1 MKKNLERQA
10 CRRKSRAKVKIRLPR
25 EFTVGI
31 YLKMLFLPLLCCV
44 SLLANAV
51 EVRDSTGVKDNIIK
65 GRVMDEKG
73 QPMPGVTVLLDSTR
87 LGVTTDTGGNFTL
100 KLTREKGVLVFS
112 FIGFKT
118 VKARFEAGKLLTIRM
133 KEEMSSL
140 DEVTVIAYGTQRRRE
155 VVGAMST
162 VSGEDIKDVPSPSI
176 ANLLQGRVSGMNVT
190 NMTGAPGGGR
200 ARLSTC
206 GGTILLILLENNVFS
221 NPLWV
226 IDGCTDAI
234 FHLSCHGNEYPR
246 GDRPERHREHTGVK
260 GWPLPRRF
268 TGHGPPTG

>member
-1 MKKNLERQA
+1 
-10 CRRKSRAKVKIRLPR
+10 
-25 EFTVGI
+25 
-31 YLKMLFLPLLCCV
+31 
-44 SLLANAV
+44 
-51 EVRDSTGVKDNIIK
+51 
-65 GRVMDEKG
+65 
-73 QPMPGVTVLLDSTR
+73 MPGVTVLLDSTR

-190 NMTGAPGGGR
+190 NMTGAPGGG
-200 ARLSTC
+200 
-206 GGTILLILLENNVFS
+206 GTSINVRGYNSFDIAGEQRFS

-226 IDGCTDAI
+226 IDGVPMQSFTSPVTGTNTLAEIDPNDIESIQVLKDAASAAYLR
-234 FHLSCHGNEYPR
+234 FTCRQR
-246 GDRPERHREHTGVK
+246 GDARDNEERAFEPK
-260 GWPLPRRF
+260 GEDKR
-268 TGHGPPTG
+268 